1 MRCALRL
8 CVSPPQKRPRCF
20 EDCASF
26 ERPQTI
32 FDTNRVGQF
41 LRQIRKACRLGHF
54 TSGGDALH
62 AADLRVVK
70 HAAQLLIAAGTDGRE
85 RKRRRSRFFPQFSSG
100 RFLYRLS
107 RFLVTAGH
115 LPGRT
120 LPVAAEHPFV
130 PPAGRNHRDLQ
141 PVLRD
146 FIWLI
151 KHEIRHSSPSPEG
164 PARFGPFFL
173 TGTAPRFSFRR
184 TAHFGASLRTVL
196 FLKIRPAF
204 RRLQTRSLAAA
215 PLCCPVLRRDKNS
228 RLPPVWKSRFCRAVR
243 TLRGNPEAPGES
255 RRTLPAARVF
265 C

>member
-1 MRCALRL
+1 MRCGSASALRRNVRAAL
-8 CVSPPQKRPRCF
+8 KIAPVLNGRKPFLTQ
-20 EDCASF
+20 
-26 ERPQTI
+26 I
-32 FDTNRVGQF
+32 RVGQF
-41 LRQIRKACRLGHF
+41 LRQIRKACCLGHF

-107 RFLVTAGH
+107 RFLVPAGH

-164 PARFGPFFL
+164 PARFGAFL
-173 TGTAPRFSFRR
+173 FQAGSSFC
-184 TAHFGASLRTVL
+184 ASLHTGL
-196 FLKIRPAF
+196 FLKSARPPAACKPDPLRPPRCAARCFAGRKTAAF
-204 RRLQTRSLAAA
+204 PA
-215 PLCCPVLRRDKNS
+215 
-228 RLPPVWKSRFCRAVR
+228 WKIRFCRAVR
-243 TLRGNPEAPGES
+243 TMRGNPETPGES
-255 RRTLPAARVF
+255 RRTLSAGRVF